1 MVNVL
6 ILADEDHI
14 RESLKELVST
24 NPLVSKI
31 FDVSSTSEAVSIAEK
46 RSFDIAL
53 IYIELEAEE
62 GLDGI
67 YIAKIMQ
74 KLNPKTYIVFLLGY
88 PQYTIDSFQ
97 VTPDDFILK
106 PFIRERIKEI
116 ISTLATKVVMKGEN
130 LLKSSY
136 RIRLKMGN
144 EILFLKPNDVIFI
157 ERQGKTTLIHTKES
171 IYKIDKLLIELEKV
185 LPANFVRVHRSFI
198 INIDKIKRVKEVSR
212 RSYEIDFY
220 GYTKTA
226 QMSRYKFEEYKDIFS
241 NFQE

>member
-31 FDVSSTSEAVSIAEK
+31 FDVSSTSEAVNIAEK

-53 IYIELEAEE
+53 IYIELDAEE
-62 GLDGI
+62 GLNGI

-144 EILFLKPNDVIFI
+144 EILFLKPNVNSGF
-157 ERQGKTTLIHTKES
+157 
-171 IYKIDKLLIELEKV
+171 KLT
-185 LPANFVRVHRSFI
+185 H
-198 INIDKIKRVKEVSR
+198 
-212 RSYEIDFY
+212 
-220 GYTKTA
+220 
-226 QMSRYKFEEYKDIFS
+226 
-241 NFQE
+241 FQRF

>member
-31 FDVSSTSEAVSIAEK
+31 FDVSSTSEAVNIAEK

-53 IYIELEAEE
+53 IYIELDAEE
-62 GLDGI
+62 GLNGI

-144 EILFLKPNDVIFI
+144 EILFLKPN
-157 ERQGKTTLIHTKES
+157 
-171 IYKIDKLLIELEKV
+171 
-185 LPANFVRVHRSFI
+185 
-198 INIDKIKRVKEVSR
+198 
-212 RSYEIDFY
+212 
-220 GYTKTA
+220 
-226 QMSRYKFEEYKDIFS
+226 
-241 NFQE
+241 

>member
-6 ILADEDHI
+6 ILVDEDHI

-31 FDVSSTSEAVSIAEK
+31 FDDSSTSEAVNIAEK

-53 IYIELEAEE
+53 IYIELDAEE
-62 GLDGI
+62 GLNGI

-144 EILFLKPNDVIFI
+144 EILFLKPNVNSGF
-157 ERQGKTTLIHTKES
+157 
-171 IYKIDKLLIELEKV
+171 KLT
-185 LPANFVRVHRSFI
+185 H
-198 INIDKIKRVKEVSR
+198 
-212 RSYEIDFY
+212 
-220 GYTKTA
+220 
-226 QMSRYKFEEYKDIFS
+226 
-241 NFQE
+241 FQRF